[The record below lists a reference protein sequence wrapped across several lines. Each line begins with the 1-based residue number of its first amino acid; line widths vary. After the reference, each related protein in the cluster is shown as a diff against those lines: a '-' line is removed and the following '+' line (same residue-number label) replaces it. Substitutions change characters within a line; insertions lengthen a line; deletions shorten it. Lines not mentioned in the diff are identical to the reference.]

1 MKKPGAKN
9 SAHLPA
15 QPIEL
20 VCVSPH
26 KHAGPLAKE
35 PDKLTTI
42 RGKWAWC
49 PSGAQAGH
57 DWKPVASGSFND
69 LRVQLAEVSRLVDV
83 ALNTGR
89 PAKKEARVPTRT
101 TSKTNRPRSRGK
113 R

>member
-1 MKKPGAKN
+1 MKKPSAKN

-89 PAKKEARVPTRT
+89 PATKALPVAKRSNASGRT
-101 TSKTNRPRSRGK
+101 KPRK